1 MAHYEPSHLDP
12 QCLQIQLLLCLALYG
27 LIVNLFHITATG
39 GGLGPSEPTDESG
52 LATPVI
58 AVIACA
64 MVLVLVIVLVFVIT
78 RKRARGITWFPEGFF
93 SLSGDSEAR
102 RSKRHGPD
110 GGEEMK

>member
-1 MAHYEPSHLDP
+1 MAVKESHCLFILTASGTPDSTGTGEPSL
-12 QCLQIQLLLCLALYG
+12 
-27 LIVNLFHITATG
+27 
-39 GGLGPSEPTDESG
+39 S
-52 LATPVI
+52 TPLI

-64 MVLVLVIVLVFVIT
+64 LVLVLVVVIVFGIT

>member
-1 MAHYEPSHLDP
+1 MFANSVIVMFGA
-12 QCLQIQLLLCLALYG
+12 LQDNCK
-27 LIVNLFHITATG
+27 LIFIFYLFHITATG
-39 GGLGPSEPTDESG
+39 GGLGPSEPTDDSG